1 MAHLYG
7 AATVPCDALAEQG
20 ARSHI
25 ALLTVAVVHARTT
38 GRDEGCIVAVIALVT
53 CEEPPV
59 GIALDDVARVDAPLA
74 SALRDRG
81 VTVAAPSWRATDVD
95 WDACDMAVVRTVWDY
110 IDARDEF
117 VAWADEVGQITDL
130 WNRPEV
136 LRWNTHKSYLLELE
150 DRGAP
155 VIPTAWTAQGDRIDL
170 WRLMTTRGWGEVV
183 IKPAVAS
190 GSLRLLRAG
199 GGDVTM
205 AQRHL
210 DQLLVTD
217 DVMIQPYLPAIATRG
232 EVSVVVIDG
241 IVSHVVR
248 KRAAAGDF
256 RVQSEY
262 GGVYE
267 PLDDADE
274 ASRLAEWIVEATGH
288 PLLVARVDLV
298 EDATGQLQL
307 IELEATEPDLFLNL
321 VPAAADLLADAMVE
335 RLASPPGGSA

>member
-1 MAHLYG
+1 
-7 AATVPCDALAEQG
+7 
-20 ARSHI
+20 
-25 ALLTVAVVHARTT
+25 
-38 GRDEGCIVAVIALVT
+38 VAVIALVT
-53 CEEPPV
+53 CEQPPEGIEP
-59 GIALDDVARVDAPLA
+59 DDVARVDAPLA
-74 SALRDRG
+74 AALRHRG
-81 VTVAAPSWRATDVD
+81 VTVAAPSWRSTEVD
-95 WDACDMAVVRTVWDY
+95 WSACDMAVVRTVWDY

-117 VAWADEVGQITDL
+117 IAWAERVGQVTDL
-130 WNRPEV
+130 WNRPDV

-150 DRGAP
+150 ERGAP
-155 VIPTAWTAQGDRIDL
+155 VIPTAWTAQGDHIDL
-170 WRLMTTRGWGEVV
+170 SRLMAARRWGEVV

-217 DVMIQPYLPAIATRG
+217 DVMIQPFLPAVATRG

-241 IVSHVVR
+241 SVSHVVR
-248 KRAAAGDF
+248 KRPAAGDF

-267 PLDDADE
+267 PVEDADE

-288 PLLVARVDLV
+288 PMLVARVDLV
-298 EDATGQLQL
+298 EDASGQLQL
-307 IELEATEPDLFLNL
+307 IELEATEPDLYFNL
-321 VPAAADLLADAMVE
+321 APVAAGMLADAMVQ
-335 RLASPPGGSA
+335 RLASHQGESA